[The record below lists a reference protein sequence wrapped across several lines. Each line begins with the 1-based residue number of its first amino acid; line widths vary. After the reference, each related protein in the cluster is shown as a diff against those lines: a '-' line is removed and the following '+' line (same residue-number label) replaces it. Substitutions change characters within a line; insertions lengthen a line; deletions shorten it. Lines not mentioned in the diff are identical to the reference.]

1 MKKEQELT
9 STERLLNK
17 IKDSS
22 PDPTAIAAS
31 QPDAVPS
38 GATPTFRPRRK
49 PALSSTLFPR
59 SARSAPTGII
69 FGKESFSIVTSGTGV
84 DGGAYV
90 ADIQNISYPAGVD
103 LFSEGFD
110 DILSRALAGLDPAR
124 LSRVWCVLPDTLVD
138 IRYLKLPRTTGDN
151 LASAAFWS
159 YKKEVVADEKDIV
172 FDFEAVDEITERGV
186 DKLGVCAYSV
196 HKDVVARTREVLE
209 GAGCVVEG
217 ITSGAFAL
225 QTLVKSRALRPDIEN
240 ICCVHVGREASAIH
254 IFSGASL
261 MLVRQ
266 IRAGL
271 ASLAEA
277 MMSAREGEEVL
288 HLENEG
294 PGDTAVDQLV
304 RYMREMGDAAGTDA
318 DTLFPALGPAV
329 ERIGRQV
336 ERTIAFFRQNIQ
348 PDRVSAVLIHGEVAG
363 YRPFVRAI
371 ADLLGIPVYTPDD
384 VLSSDVRLLH
394 ANHLK
399 QEAQF
404 LFGLGL
410 VRASLAD
417 TPNILFT
424 AADKRAYQK
433 AAIVNKGV
441 WAVFLLALVA
451 CIGMVSWQGL
461 TLAGLHNERVRLARE
476 TGAGTGDLDQG
487 VLTSISAKVENQQ
500 KALRAK
506 TAKLAPRAL
515 IHEMVAL
522 TPAKI
527 KLSGMT
533 LNLAES
539 RQIDFSGYVMGSAYA
554 QESALAAYVMDLS
567 ASPLFER
574 VRVNRRGKARLDGQ
588 DVLEF
593 SATITL

>member
-22 PDPTAIAAS
+22 SESPAAPAS
-31 QPDAVPS
+31 RPDAVPS
-38 GATPTFRPRRK
+38 GPAPTFRPHQK
-49 PALSSTLFPR
+49 PAFSSALFPR
-59 SARSAPTGII
+59 SARRAPTGII
-69 FGKESFSIVTSGTGV
+69 FGKDVLSIVTPGTGV

-90 ADIQNISYPAGVD
+90 ADIRNMPYPDGVD

-110 DILSRALAGLDPAR
+110 DILSRALSGLDPAR
-124 LSRVWCVLPDTLVD
+124 LSRVWCVLPDNLVD
-138 IRYLKLPRTTGDN
+138 IRYLKLPRTRGDN
-151 LASAAFWS
+151 LANAAFWS

-172 FDFEAVDEITERGV
+172 FDYEAVDEITERGV
-186 DKLGVCAYSV
+186 AKLGVCAYSV
-196 HKDVVARTREVLE
+196 HRDVVTRTREVLE
-209 GAGCVVEG
+209 KVGCVVEG

-225 QTLVKSRALRPDIEN
+225 QTLVKSRSLRPDIEN

-277 MMSAREGEEVL
+277 MMSAGEGEEVL
-288 HLENEG
+288 HLESEG

-304 RYMREMGDAAGTDA
+304 RHMREMGDAAGTDA

-336 ERTIAFFRQNIQ
+336 ERTIAFFRQNVQ
-348 PDRVSAVLIHGEVAG
+348 PDRISAVLIHGEVAG

-384 VLSSDVRLLH
+384 VLASDVRLLH

-424 AADKRAYQK
+424 AADKRAYKK
-433 AAIVNKGV
+433 AAIVNRGV
-441 WAVFLLALVA
+441 WVVSLLTLAA

-461 TLAGLHNERVRLARE
+461 TLAGLHNEKGRLVQGTDA
-476 TGAGTGDLDQG
+476 GAGDLNQG
-487 VLTSISAKVENQQ
+487 TLSSISAKVENQQ
-500 KALRAK
+500 KALRARSV
-506 TAKLAPRAL
+506 KLAPRVV
-515 IHEMVAL
+515 IHEMVTL
-522 TPAKI
+522 TPEKI
-527 KLSGMT
+527 KLSDMT
-533 LNLAES
+533 LNLTES
-539 RQIDFSGYVMGSAYA
+539 RQIDFSGYVMGTNYS
-554 QESALAAYVMDLS
+554 QESALAAYVLDLS
-567 ASPLFER
+567 ASPLFEQ
-574 VRVNRRGKARLDGQ
+574 VRVNRRGKARMGGQ

>member
-17 IKDSS
+17 IKNRSS
-22 PDPTAIAAS
+22 NSPAAPAS
-31 QPDAVPS
+31 RPEPVSAGP
-38 GATPTFRPRRK
+38 AATFRPRRK
-49 PALSSTLFPR
+49 PALFPSPFSR

-69 FGKESFSIVTSGTGV
+69 FGKESLSIVTPGTGV

-90 ADIQNISYPAGVD
+90 ADIRNISYPDGVD
-103 LFSEGFD
+103 IFSEGFG
-110 DILSRALAGLDPAR
+110 DILSKALAGLDPVR
-124 LSRVWCVLPDTLVD
+124 RSRVWCVLPETLVN

-151 LASAAFWS
+151 LENAAFWS
-159 YKKEVVADEKDIV
+159 YKKDVAADEKDIV
-172 FDFEAVDEITERGV
+172 FDYEVLDEITERGV
-186 DKLGVCAYSV
+186 AKLGVCAYSV

-225 QTLVKSRALRPDIEN
+225 QTLIKSRALRPDIEN

-277 MMSAREGEEVL
+277 MMSAGEGEDVL
-288 HLENEG
+288 HLESEG
-294 PGDTAVDQLV
+294 PEDTAVNHLV

-318 DTLFPALGPAV
+318 DTLFPTLEPAV
-329 ERIGRQV
+329 ERIGRQI

-348 PDRVSAVLIHGEVAG
+348 PDRVSAVLIHGEVAE

-371 ADLLGIPVYTPDD
+371 AELLGIPVYTPDD
-384 VLSSDVRLLH
+384 ILSSDVRLVH
-394 ANHLK
+394 ATHLK

-441 WAVFLLALVA
+441 WAVFLLALAA

-487 VLTSISAKVENQQ
+487 VLSSISAKVENQQ
-500 KALRAK
+500 KTLRAK
-506 TAKLAPRAL
+506 SVKLAPRVL
-515 IHEMVAL
+515 IHEMVTL
-522 TPAKI
+522 TPEKI

-533 LNLAES
+533 LDLAES
-539 RQIDFSGYVMGSAYA
+539 RQIDFSGYVLGSAYA

-567 ASPLFER
+567 ASPLFEQ
-574 VRVNRRGKARLDGQ
+574 VRVNRRGKALLDGQ